1 MRIFRL
7 IYIFLSIRNTGIF
20 NKLTPSFNPLL
31 NTFIKIDD
39 SEKKFRFALEH
50 LGPVFIKLGQLLSTR
65 TDLFERSVTQELNKL
80 TDSCS
85 PVAFKFIKETIQTQL
100 LSKAE
105 KILMT
110 IEKKPLASASLA
122 QVHKFK
128 IGSEDFVIKVQRP
141 GLEELVQRDID
152 ALKIA
157 AKFSSFFLKHYPRVK
172 PLELIEQYENVI
184 FQELDFRIEAAN
196 SNKTYENFKS
206 SNYLEIPKIA
216 DDFTT
221 KKILV
226 MPFMDGI
233 PVTDISS
240 LTSYKINKK
249 QLSEVGVKI
258 FLKQV
263 FEDNFFHADMHPGNI
278 FAAKTDPENP
288 HYIAV
293 DYAICGSVTES
304 NQILLAQMISSL
316 VEQDFYTLAQL
327 FIYAEWVDKK
337 TKTEELE
344 KVLRANCEQLL
355 NQPLSKILF
364 GELLLDLFDAMRPFN
379 LFIDDDLLLLVK
391 TLIHIEGMG
400 RQIYPDLDFWGI
412 ASPFLQD
419 WFKDKYSV
427 KGLVKYLVSK
437 KHILTYMIVKKIEE
451 TQDMYSEFY
460 GEKS

>member
-1 MRIFRL
+1 M
-7 IYIFLSIRNTGIF
+7 
-20 NKLTPSFNPLL
+20 
-31 NTFIKIDD
+31 
-39 SEKKFRFALEH
+39 
-50 LGPVFIKLGQLLSTR
+50 
-65 TDLFERSVTQELNKL
+65 
-80 TDSCS
+80 
-85 PVAFKFIKETIQTQL
+85 
-100 LSKAE
+100 
-105 KILMT
+105 
-110 IEKKPLASASLA
+110 
-122 QVHKFK
+122 
-128 IGSEDFVIKVQRP
+128 
-141 GLEELVQRDID
+141 
-152 ALKIA
+152 
-157 AKFSSFFLKHYPRVK
+157 K

-278 FAAKTDPENP
+278 FAAKTDPQNP